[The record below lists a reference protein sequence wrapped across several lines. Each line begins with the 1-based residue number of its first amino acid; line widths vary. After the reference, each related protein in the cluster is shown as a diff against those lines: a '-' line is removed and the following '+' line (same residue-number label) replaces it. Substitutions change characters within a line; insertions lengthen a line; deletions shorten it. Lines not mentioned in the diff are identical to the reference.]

1 MPPSFAAVRPT
12 HDPAL
17 LGPVRLGLVTGIA
30 AEARIAAGCCSLIG
44 CSGGSPARARA
55 EAERLVAEGATHLVS
70 FGIAGGL
77 DMALEPGALI
87 VPDAVLASGMRR
99 YPTDRIWRER
109 LLAALPHA
117 SCGPLYGSDSLIESI
132 AEKRALYLETGARAV
147 DLESHA
153 VAAAAERLGRPFIA
167 FRAVSDP
174 AERRLPRAVRVGLKA
189 DGSTAIGPVL
199 LDLARRPGQLALL
212 IRTAFDAGTA
222 LKSLRGLIEIL
233 AKTAP
238 TA

>member
-1 MPPSFAAVRPT
+1 MRPT

-17 LGPVRLGLVTGIA
+17 LGPVRLALVTGIA
-30 AEARIAAGCCSLIG
+30 AEARIAACCCSLIG

-55 EAERLVAEGATHLVS
+55 EAERLIAEGATHLVS

-77 DMALEPGALI
+77 DSALEPGAII
-87 VPDAVLASGMRR
+87 VPDAVLASGARR
-99 YPTDRIWRER
+99 YPTDKAWREK
-109 LLAALPHA
+109 LLAALPDA
-117 SCGPLYGSDSLIESI
+117 SCGALYGSDSLIETI
-132 AEKRALYLETGARAV
+132 AEKCALYRETGARAV

-153 VAAAAERLGRPFIA
+153 VAAAAERLKRPFLAI
-167 FRAVSDP
+167 RAISDP
-174 AERRLPRAVRVGLKA
+174 AERRLPHAVRVGLKP

-233 AKTAP
+233 ARTAP
-238 TA
+238 EA

>member
-1 MPPSFAAVRPT
+1 MSRSFAAVRPT

-44 CSGGSPARARA
+44 CAGGSPARARA

-77 DMALEPGALI
+77 DAALEPGALVI
-87 VPDAVLASGMRR
+87 PDQVLASGARR
-99 YPTDRIWRER
+99 YPTDRVWRAR
-109 LLAALPHA
+109 LLAALPDA
-117 SCGPLYGSDSLIESI
+117 SCGALYGSDALIESV
-132 AEKRALYLETGARAV
+132 AEKHALYEETGARAV

-153 VAAAAERLGRPFIA
+153 VAAAAERLGCPFLV
-167 FRAVSDP
+167 FRAISDP
-174 AERRLPRAVRVGLKA
+174 AERRLPHAVRVGLKP
-189 DGSTAIGPVL
+189 DGSTAVGQVL
-199 LDLARRPGQLALL
+199 LDLARRPGQFGDL
-212 IRTAFDAGTA
+212 IRTAFDAGAA

-238 TA
+238 AD